1 MSKLVFASALTRP
14 YGIFMILLAC
24 ALISVVDGDTVKC
37 DDQNIR
43 LIGNGAPF
51 KSGFDTPETY
61 RPKCQQELE
70 LGRAATSR
78 LIELMPDVVGVE
90 DTGKHDRYGRI
101 LGRLILKNGQT
112 AGEVLIN
119 EGYAKVWM
127 PKAKID
133 WCS

>member
-1 MSKLVFASALTRP
+1 M
-14 YGIFMILLAC
+14 LLMVC
-24 ALISVVDGDTVKC
+24 SLIAVVDGDTVKC

-43 LIGNGAPF
+43 LIGDGAPF

-78 LIELMPDVVGVE
+78 MLELVRDAVGIE
-90 DTGKHDRYGRI
+90 DTGKHDHYGRA

-112 AGEVLIN
+112 AGEVLIA
-119 EGYAKVWM
+119 EGYAKPWK
-127 PKAKID
+127 PKSKID